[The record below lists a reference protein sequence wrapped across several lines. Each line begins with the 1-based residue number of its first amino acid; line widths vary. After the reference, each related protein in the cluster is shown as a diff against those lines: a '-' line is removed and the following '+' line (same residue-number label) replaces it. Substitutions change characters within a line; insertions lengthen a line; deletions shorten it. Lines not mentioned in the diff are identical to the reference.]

1 MPNTQSCPSVEQLK
15 QLAVGLLPD
24 PPAGSLEEHLLECDA
39 CVQQTAQFQ
48 QTDTL
53 ISAIKNAGLVHAE
66 QSPDELARLERLMTS
81 LSGLRGAPS
90 DATILSNPLRSQA
103 ATNLADDVTRE
114 LSSVWRAP
122 ERDDELG
129 RIGGYRILKVLGVG
143 GMGGVF
149 LAEDIQLQRRV
160 ALKLMRPRTAATA
173 GAAERFL
180 REARAAAALR
190 HDHIITIYQVGEEAG
205 VPFLAME
212 FLEGESLDDRL
223 KRESLPPVADVLR
236 IGREIA
242 EGLAAAHA
250 KGLIHRDIKPAN
262 VWLEGIVA
270 ERSRHAPRDEPN
282 APSTAN
288 DQTTS
293 IDHSAHHAERD
304 GYVDAYFR
312 VKLLD
317 FGLARSAEADTHL
330 TASGMII
337 GTPSYMAPEQ
347 ASGETID
354 ARVDLFSLG
363 VVLYRMTTGQLPFPG
378 KNVMEILRSLVTVT
392 PAAPQSLN
400 PAVPSELSD
409 LIVRLLAK
417 DRAVRPASAREV
429 VKSLALIART
439 FDEPV
444 TRMTGT
450 PARLPV
456 DLSDIATVCEEPLS
470 EQQSGEPCRVNPR
483 THKAATQVRGLTPP
497 GSPKI
502 RAVALAAVSAV
513 LLLGAVLFVQ
523 TRGGTLKI
531 EAGDGIDASVVK
543 EQVAIRDTVSGKT
556 YEVSVGENSMR
567 PGQYEIVLRDPT
579 SGLKISTERV
589 EIQRGN
595 STPLRITLQADAVVA
610 GLRPSLDGATAGLP
624 GSKPVPNP
632 GDLRSGKVARSE
644 TSHNK
649 PGDNDAAKFITLVAL
664 NPTQIPESERFDW
677 QPEELVAVIG
687 EHRLRHWAPVH
698 QVRFHPSGE
707 FFVTVDD
714 NNTPKLTL
722 TKSLESPPVNVALSI
737 SGVGF
742 EFSRDGKWMYSGN
755 RIYSVNMTDAA
766 NPRIELAHTLP
777 TDKAVFSS
785 DVAVH
790 DNRWLILAT
799 DAPGELLVW
808 DVAAPPPGRSRPS
821 SMKQN
826 SE

>member
-122 ERDDELG
+122 ESDDELG
-129 RIGGYRILKVLGVG
+129 RIGGYRILKLLGAG

-149 LAEDIQLQRRV
+149 LAEDMQLRRRV

-223 KRESLPPVADVLR
+223 KRESLPPVAEVLR

-262 VWLEGIVA
+262 VWLEGVVA

-282 APSTAN
+282 APSTPKVPSTAN
-288 DQTTS
+288 DQTRS

-304 GYVDAYFR
+304 GYVEGYFR

-317 FGLARSAEADTHL
+317 FGLARSAETDTQL

-409 LIVRLLAK
+409 LIDRLLAK

-444 TRMTGT
+444 TRRTGT

-470 EQQSGEPCRVNPR
+470 EQQSGEP
-483 THKAATQVRGLTPP
+483 G
-497 GSPKI
+497 
-502 RAVALAAVSAV
+502 
-513 LLLGAVLFVQ
+513 
-523 TRGGTLKI
+523 
-531 EAGDGIDASVVK
+531 
-543 EQVAIRDTVSGKT
+543 
-556 YEVSVGENSMR
+556 
-567 PGQYEIVLRDPT
+567 
-579 SGLKISTERV
+579 
-589 EIQRGN
+589 
-595 STPLRITLQADAVVA
+595 
-610 GLRPSLDGATAGLP
+610 
-624 GSKPVPNP
+624 
-632 GDLRSGKVARSE
+632 
-644 TSHNK
+644 
-649 PGDNDAAKFITLVAL
+649 
-664 NPTQIPESERFDW
+664 
-677 QPEELVAVIG
+677 
-687 EHRLRHWAPVH
+687 
-698 QVRFHPSGE
+698 
-707 FFVTVDD
+707 
-714 NNTPKLTL
+714 
-722 TKSLESPPVNVALSI
+722 
-737 SGVGF
+737 
-742 EFSRDGKWMYSGN
+742 
-755 RIYSVNMTDAA
+755 
-766 NPRIELAHTLP
+766 
-777 TDKAVFSS
+777 
-785 DVAVH
+785 
-790 DNRWLILAT
+790 
-799 DAPGELLVW
+799 
-808 DVAAPPPGRSRPS
+808 
-821 SMKQN
+821 
-826 SE
+826 